1 MTGAVT
7 GSVRQVIVRLS
18 HHGHVVKN
26 ARGLK
31 ARCGGPAICRKCA
44 RELADVI
51 ANRALRLGEYL
62 IWCIYDHP
70 TDYPHNF
77 VVRPWR
83 EGGQPYLTALI
94 ASTLQEA
101 RTLVPEGLV
110 RVKRLEADDPPIV
123 ECWM

>member
-1 MTGAVT
+1 MASAHQVT
-7 GSVRQVIVRLS
+7 ILVSG
-18 HHGHVVKN
+18 HGHVVKN

-31 ARCGGPAICRKCA
+31 ARCGGPALCRKCA

-51 ANRALRLGEYL
+51 AQRAHRLGEHL

-70 TDYPHNF
+70 TDYPHSF

-83 EGGQPYLTALI
+83 EGGQPYLAALL
-94 ASTLQEA
+94 ASDLAEA
-101 RTLVPEGLV
+101 RTLVPEGLTRV
-110 RVKRLEADDPPIV
+110 RRLEADDPPIV